1 MLNLNNLKATK
12 KKKSRR
18 VGRGNASGRG
28 TTAGRGT
35 KGQRARSGGRKGL
48 KLFGLKQT
56 FHKIPKTH
64 GFTSLFLKLKTVNLE
79 DLEKKYK
86 DGEIVKLQNYKV
98 LAHGKLAKK
107 INVYAACFSKKAEE
121 AIIKAGGKAISCGK
135 K

>member
-1 MLNLNNLKATK
+1 MMNLNTLKTRK

-56 FHKIPKTH
+56 FHKIPKTS
-64 GFTSLFLKLKTVNLE
+64 GFTSHYPKLKVMNIE
-79 DLEKKYK
+79 DLEKNYPAETNIKLLDYK
-86 DGEIVKLQNYKV
+86 I
-98 LAHGKLAKK
+98 LAKGSLTK
-107 INVYAACFSKKAEE
+107 KLNVYAAAFSKKAET
-121 AIIKAGGKAISCGK
+121 AIIKAGGKAIKCGK

>member
-1 MLNLNNLKATK
+1 MFNLNNLKSVK

-56 FHKIPKTH
+56 FHKIPKSQ
-64 GFTSLFLKLKTVNLE
+64 GFVSFYAKLKAINLE

-86 DGEIVKLQNYKV
+86 DGETV
-98 LAHGKLAKK
+98 KLAKFK
-107 INVYAACFSKKAEE
+107 ILAKGQINKKLTVFASAFSKKAEE
-121 AIIKAGGKAISCGK
+121 AIIKAGGKAIKCGK